1 MTWWIVAIAW
11 LVAGA
16 VVAWVFSAVAT
27 DPEQP
32 STPSGDLLSDVA
44 VHDRLIV
51 ANYAPG
57 ATVDVVIA
65 HYISGFDIIRSRG
78 TLDDGEPLPV
88 AVLILR
94 GTHQCDD
101 IGCDDL
107 HVGQLPA
114 VAIPAPLVGDLA
126 RALRMAGEPL

>member
-1 MTWWIVAIAW
+1 MSWWIVAIAW
-11 LVAGA
+11 VVAGA

-27 DPEQP
+27 DPEQA
-32 STPSGDLLSDVA
+32 PSGDLLSDVA
-44 VHDRLIV
+44 VHDGLIV

-57 ATVDVVIA
+57 ATVDVTIS

-78 TLDDGEPLPV
+78 TLEDGEPLPV

-114 VAIPAPLVGDLA
+114 VAIPAPLIGDLA